1 MYPSSEKITVAISMR
16 IENIEKIHELEM
28 KYQVFL
34 KINLKWYD
42 SRLTFRN
49 LKENKDDNQLNN
61 EDIEK
66 IWSPQLLFL
75 HSNQKRVIAGQIS
88 YGQIRDFSTTGII
101 RVLRLGLPQR
111 NSLDELEED
120 LIYPGNENP
129 MVMTNYISVM
139 LGCQFQLEMYP
150 FDIQKCNVELIKT
163 SRFDSS
169 FVLKWEKPPEIWDFE
184 LMKYYV
190 MKDLE
195 YVNTAN
201 ASLDKIKVGMKLRR
215 RLSSHIF
222 NTYIPTLCLIT
233 IAGLTLFIDKSHF
246 EASIM
251 VALTTML
258 VTYTLYQSISADL
271 PHTSYMK
278 MIDIWLFFG
287 LIMPFVICCILIVL
301 DFMIMR
307 EINQVIDI
315 QKRKTKW
322 NSKLFLRLMQILLPM
337 ITGILCLVYWLIGI
351 RNYFQI

>member
-1 MYPSSEKITVAISMR
+1 MYPSSEKITVGISMR

-49 LKENKDDNQLNN
+49 LKENKDDNQLNS

-101 RVLRLGLPQR
+101 RVLRLGLPQT

-150 FDIQKCNVELIKT
+150 FDIQ
-163 SRFDSS
+163 
-169 FVLKWEKPPEIWDFE
+169 
-184 LMKYYV
+184 
-190 MKDLE
+190 
-195 YVNTAN
+195 
-201 ASLDKIKVGMKLRR
+201 LD
-215 RLSSHIF
+215 
-222 NTYIPTLCLIT
+222 
-233 IAGLTLFIDKSHF
+233 
-246 EASIM
+246 
-251 VALTTML
+251 
-258 VTYTLYQSISADL
+258 
-271 PHTSYMK
+271 
-278 MIDIWLFFG
+278 
-287 LIMPFVICCILIVL
+287 L
-301 DFMIMR
+301 DFI
-307 EINQVIDI
+307 
-315 QKRKTKW
+315 
-322 NSKLFLRLMQILLPM
+322 
-337 ITGILCLVYWLIGI
+337 
-351 RNYFQI
+351 